1 MTPRREWHGENR
13 HWGILW
19 DISGKLASSGHVA
32 RFSYL
37 GCVERFRRAF
47 VVALVSAP
55 TYRWKNMGSSS
66 HPDLPFEELPDGVLV
81 LTAAGVVEFANSKF
95 LEMVGRESAGVVG
108 AAITAIVAE
117 EDMLHLV
124 GVEGMFQHPA
134 SDLSMIF
141 CGDDARPRRLLVS
154 CAPSRDRRRILLTT
168 RATGVLQEELAST
181 TRWAASEQER
191 AHDIARARDALTEK
205 NLALRV
211 AQEAL
216 ETAYTKLQDE
226 AERRLLLER
235 ELRLAQKLEGIGQLA
250 AGIAHEINTPMQY
263 VGDNVAFLER
273 AFGKIAEHL
282 TVMETALEAAGEEAR
297 ALVDTSKAQLK
308 LGYLLANTPK
318 ALRDSKVGI
327 QHVSSI
333 VRAMKSFAHVDQDEK
348 VPGDVNQAIQDTL
361 MVAQSE
367 YKSHAVVETDLGGL
381 PQIMC
386 FPGRLNQVLL
396 NLVVN
401 AAHAI
406 AEAKPAEGGKISV
419 TSRGEDGVIAI
430 RIADN
435 GAGIPEAIQ
444 HKIFDQFF
452 TTKPVGKGTGQG
464 LSLAR
469 SIVVD
474 AHGGTLSFTTEPG
487 RGTAFTI
494 RLPVDGRTKLAP
506 V

>member
-1 MTPRREWHGENR
+1 
-13 HWGILW
+13 
-19 DISGKLASSGHVA
+19 
-32 RFSYL
+32 
-37 GCVERFRRAF
+37 
-47 VVALVSAP
+47 
-55 TYRWKNMGSSS
+55 MGSSALS
-66 HPDLPFEELPDGVLV
+66 DSPFEDLPDGVLV
-81 LTAAGVVEFANSKF
+81 LNTAGIVEIANSKF
-95 LEMVGRESAGVVG
+95 LEMVGRESAGVIG
-108 AAITAIVAE
+108 APITSIVAE

-124 GVEGMFQHPA
+124 GLEGMFQHPA

-154 CAPSRDRRRILLTT
+154 CAPSRDLGRILLTT

-191 AHDIARARDALTEK
+191 AHEIARARDALTEK

-216 ETAYTKLQDE
+216 ETAYAKLQDE
-226 AERRLLLER
+226 AERRLVLER

-263 VGDNVAFLER
+263 VGDNIAFLER
-273 AFGKIAEHL
+273 SFGKLAEHL
-282 TVMETALEAAGEEAR
+282 SVMDTAAEAFGEEAR
-297 ALVDTSKAQLK
+297 ALVEASKARLK
-308 LGYLLANTPK
+308 LVYLLTNTPK
-318 ALRDSKVGI
+318 ALRDSKAGV
-327 QHVSSI
+327 QHVSNI

-348 VPGDVNQAIQDTL
+348 VPGDLNQAILDTL

-367 YKSHAVVETDLGGL
+367 YKSVATVETDLAEL
-381 PQIMC
+381 PSILC

-406 AEAKPAEGGKISV
+406 AEAKPEQGGKI
-419 TSRGEDGVIAI
+419 GVISRLEEGVVVVSI
-430 RIADN
+430 SDN
-435 GAGIPEAIQ
+435 GSGIPEAIQ

-474 AHGGTLSFTTEPG
+474 AHGGTLSFATESG
-487 RGTAFTI
+487 RGTTFTI
-494 RLPVDGRTKLAP
+494 RLPIDGRTKLAS